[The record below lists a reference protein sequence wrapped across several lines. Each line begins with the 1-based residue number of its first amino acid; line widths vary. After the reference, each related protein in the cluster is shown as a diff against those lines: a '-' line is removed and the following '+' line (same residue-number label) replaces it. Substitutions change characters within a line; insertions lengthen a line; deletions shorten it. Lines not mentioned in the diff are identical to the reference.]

1 MADLENNQSA
11 FYIPGWTKDFIFLT
25 SEESRDNAALVE
37 LLSTSTQ
44 QLDFISLGI
53 SDGNL
58 YNKEFASL
66 IESFKIDQLSNKLIL
81 KPLKEDD
88 NIDIKNKDLS
98 KETEKQVQFKIN
110 DEHLFKEIDN
120 KVLSNIKLLSKYA

>member
-1 MADLENNQSA
+1 MENNQSA
-11 FYIPGWTKDFIFLT
+11 FYILGWTKDFIFLT
-25 SEESRDNAALVE
+25 SAESRENAALVE

-44 QLDFISLGI
+44 QLDFIQLGI

-58 YNKEFASL
+58 YNGEFASL

-81 KPLKEDD
+81 KQLKEDD
-88 NIDIKNKDLS
+88 NIDIKNKDFS

-120 KVLSNIKLLSKYA
+120 KVLSDIKLLSKYV

>member
-1 MADLENNQSA
+1 MV
-11 FYIPGWTKDFIFLT
+11 K
-25 SEESRDNAALVE
+25 

-44 QLDFISLGI
+44 QLDFIPLDI

-58 YNKEFASL
+58 YNKEFVSL
-66 IESFKIDQLSNKLIL
+66 TKSFKIDQLSNKLIL
-81 KPLKEDD
+81 RQLKEDYSID
-88 NIDIKNKDLS
+88 NKNKDLS

-120 KVLSNIKLLSKYA
+120 KVLLNIKLLSKYV